1 MPVHPVDELRPSD
14 PSSERLDDSPAASL
28 PRCPASVL
36 ASGAQLLHEVY
47 LAYRDQFDLVTRRAH
62 ARFERQDWIGG
73 QRDARERLLL
83 YSQFVGWVQR
93 DIATLLGSRSDDKRI
108 WALLKERYAVLTR
121 ESADCEIARTFFNS
135 VARRV
140 HQTVGV
146 DPATEFLDGEYYGS
160 ATGEEPALRR
170 YPVAGDVAATFD
182 RMLDDLHFDGTFE
195 DRQRD
200 LRLAAEAFRQE
211 VARLAPGRE
220 PSAIEVWP
228 AAFYRN
234 KAAYIVGRVEL
245 DEGTLPLVVAV
256 VHRQEGLAIDAVL
269 LSTDDV
275 SVVFGF
281 TRSYFHADTPNP
293 ASAVRFLHSIMA
305 GKSAHE
311 LYTAIGFNR
320 HGKSELFR
328 TLRAEFSNGSSHF
341 EPAEGEP
348 GLVMNVFRYPTLQ
361 VVFKVIRDRFG
372 APKRTTRRAVR
383 EKYQLVFIHDRVGRL
398 ADAQEFEHLEFK
410 AQWFAPDLLAELQ
423 HNAGRT
429 VQVDGDRVVI
439 RHLYT
444 ERQVEPL
451 DVFLARAPADAAER
465 AIVGYGNAI
474 RDLAAANIF
483 TGDMLLKNFGVTRH
497 GRVIFY
503 DYDELCLL
511 TDCHFRRLPEAVH
524 PEDEMAAEPWFHI
537 GDNDVFPEQFRPF
550 LVPNGRLGE
559 AFLKHHAELLT
570 VDYWVAMQERQRAG
584 EVVEFFPYPQ
594 DRRLENENENEGGKA
609 VRQ

>member
-1 MPVHPVDELRPSD
+1 MSAHPEGEFRPSD
-14 PSSERLDDSPAASL
+14 PSSETLDDRPAAPL
-28 PRCPASVL
+28 PNRPAAP

-62 ARFERQDWIGG
+62 ARFERQDWSGA

-93 DIATLLGSRSDDKRI
+93 DITALLGSRSDDHRV
-108 WALLKERYAVLTR
+108 WASLKERYAGLTQG
-121 ESADCEIARTFFNS
+121 SADCEIARTFFNS

-140 HQTVGV
+140 HQTVGISP
-146 DPATEFLDGEYYGS
+146 DTEFLDCEYYGS
-160 ATGEEPALRR
+160 VTGDDATLRH
-170 YPVAGDVAATFD
+170 YPVAGNVAATFD
-182 RMLDDLHFDGTFE
+182 RMLDDLQFTGQFE
-195 DRQRD
+195 DRRRD
-200 LRLAAEAFRQE
+200 VELAAEAFGQE
-211 VARLAPGRE
+211 VARLAPGKTPE
-220 PSAIEVWP
+220 AIEVWP
-228 AAFYRN
+228 AAYYRN
-234 KAAYIVGRVEL
+234 KAAYVVGRVMLGEEL
-245 DEGTLPLVVAV
+245 LPLVVAL
-256 VHRQEGLAIDAVL
+256 VHRQDGLAIDAVL

-281 TRSYFHADTPNP
+281 TRSYFHVDAPNP
-293 ASAVRFLHSIMA
+293 AGAVRFLHSIMD
-305 GKSAHE
+305 GKRAHE

-320 HGKSELFR
+320 HGKSELYR
-328 TLRAEFSNGSSHF
+328 TLRAEFSNRMSCF

-348 GLVMNVFRYPTLQ
+348 GLVMNVFRYPSLQ

-383 EKYQLVFIHDRVGRL
+383 DKYQLVFVHDRVGRL

-410 AQWFAPDLLAELQ
+410 TEWFAPELLTELQ
-423 HNAGRT
+423 RNAGRT
-429 VQVDGDRVVI
+429 VQVDDDRVVI

-451 DVFLARAPADAAER
+451 DVFLARAPAETAER
-465 AIVGYGNAI
+465 AIVGYGNTI

-511 TDCHFRRLPEAVH
+511 TDCRFRRLPEAVH
-524 PEDEMAAEPWFHI
+524 PEDEMAAEPWFHV
-537 GDNDVFPEQFRPF
+537 GDSDVFPEQFRPF

-559 AFLKHHAELLT
+559 VFLEHHAELLT
-570 VDYWVAMQERQRAG
+570 VDYWLAMQQRQRAG

-594 DRRLENENENEGGKA
+594 ARRLGKA
-609 VRQ
+609 VGW

>member
-1 MPVHPVDELRPSD
+1 MSATPVSEFRPSD
-14 PSSERLDDSPAASL
+14 RASERLDHSPAAPLPSL
-28 PRCPASVL
+28 PATPS
-36 ASGAQLLHEVY
+36 SGAQLLHEVY

-62 ARFERQDWIGG
+62 ARFERQDWPGG

-93 DIATLLGSRSDDKRI
+93 DITALLGSRSDDHRT
-108 WALLKERYAVLTR
+108 WASIKEHYARLTQG
-121 ESADCEIARTFFNS
+121 SADCEIARTFFNS

-146 DPATEFLDGEYYGS
+146 NPATEFLDCEYYGGIS
-160 ATGEEPALRR
+160 GEEATLKH
-170 YPVAGDVAATFD
+170 YPVAGDVAVTFD
-182 RMLDDLHFDGTFE
+182 RALDDLHFTGRFE
-195 DRQRD
+195 DRRRD
-200 LRLAAEAFRQE
+200 VGLAAEAFRQE
-211 VARLAPGRE
+211 IARLAPGRN
-220 PSAIEVWP
+220 PSAIELWP

-234 KAAYIVGRVEL
+234 KAAYIVGRVVL
-245 DEGTLPLVVAV
+245 DEGTLPLVVAL
-256 VHRQEGLAIDAVL
+256 VHRPEGLAIDAVL

-281 TRSYFHADTPNP
+281 TRSYFHADIPNP
-293 ASAVRFLHSIMA
+293 AAAVRFLGTLMA

-320 HGKSELFR
+320 HGKSELYR
-328 TLRAEFSNGSSHF
+328 TLRAEFSNGMSRF

-383 EKYQLVFIHDRVGRL
+383 DKYQLVFVHDRVGRL

-410 AQWFAPDLLAELQ
+410 TRWFAPELLADLQ
-423 HNAGRT
+423 RNAGRT
-429 VQVDGDRVVI
+429 VQVDGDRVII

-451 DVFLARAPADAAER
+451 DVFLARVPRDAAER

-497 GRVIFY
+497 GRIIFY

-511 TDCHFRRLPEAVH
+511 TDCRFRRVPEAVH
-524 PEDEMAAEPWFHI
+524 PDDEMAADPWFHV

-550 LVPNGRLGE
+550 LVPSGPLGQT
-559 AFLKHHAELLT
+559 FLEHHADLLT
-570 VDYWVAMQERQRAG
+570 VDYWLAMQQRQRAG

-594 DRRLENENENEGGKA
+594 ARRLGG
-609 VRQ
+609 

>member
-1 MPVHPVDELRPSD
+1 MPVNPVDKFRQPDS
-14 PSSERLDDSPAASL
+14 SSEGSDVTTPTAPPPRRPAAT
-28 PRCPASVL
+28 AS
-36 ASGAQLLHEVY
+36 SAQVLHEVY

-62 ARFERQDWIGG
+62 ARFERQDWSGG
-73 QRDARERLLL
+73 QQDARERLLL

-93 DIATLLGSRSDDKRI
+93 DMTSLLGSRSDDHRM
-108 WALLKERYAVLTR
+108 WASLKESFAGLTQG
-121 ESADCEIARTFFNS
+121 SPDCEIARTFFNS

-146 DPATEFLDGEYYGS
+146 DPATEFLDSEYYCNTS
-160 ATGEEPALRR
+160 GEDPDLGH
-170 YPVAGDVAATFD
+170 YPVTGNVAATFD
-182 RMLDDLHFDGTFE
+182 SMLDDLQFTGRFE
-195 DRQRD
+195 DRRRD
-200 LRLAAEAFRQE
+200 VDLAAESFTQE
-211 VARLAPGRE
+211 VARLVPGE
-220 PSAIEVWP
+220 NPDSIEVWP

-234 KAAYIVGRVEL
+234 KAAYIVGRVIVGE
-245 DEGTLPLVVAV
+245 ETLPLVVAL
-256 VHRQEGLAIDAVL
+256 VHRQDGLAIDAVL

-281 TRSYFHADTPNP
+281 TRSYFHVDAPNP
-293 ASAVRFLHSIMA
+293 AGAIRFLRSIMG
-305 GKSAHE
+305 GKRAHE

-320 HGKSELFR
+320 HGKSELYR
-328 TLRAEFSNGSSHF
+328 TLRAEFSNGMSCF

-348 GLVMNVFRYPTLQ
+348 GLVMNVFRYPSLQ

-383 EKYQLVFIHDRVGRL
+383 DKYQLVFVHDRVGRL

-410 AQWFAPDLLAELQ
+410 TEWFAPELLAELQ

-451 DVFLARAPADAAER
+451 DVFLARAPAETAER

-524 PEDEMAAEPWFHI
+524 PEDEMSADPWFHV
-537 GDNDVFPEQFRPF
+537 GDGDVFPEQFRPF
-550 LVPNGRLGE
+550 LVPTGRLGDV
-559 AFLKHHAELLT
+559 FLEHHSELLT
-570 VDYWVAMQERQRAG
+570 VDYWLAMQQRQRAG
-584 EVVEFFPYPQ
+584 EVVEFFPYPEA
-594 DRRLENENENEGGKA
+594 RRLEG
-609 VRQ
+609 R

>member
-1 MPVHPVDELRPSD
+1 MPVNPVDEFPPSD
-14 PSSERLDDSPAASL
+14 PSSDGSDAATPAAPL
-28 PRCPASVL
+28 PRRPAAL
-36 ASGAQLLHEVY
+36 ASGSQLLHEVY
-47 LAYRDQFDLVTRRAH
+47 LAYRDQFDLVTRRAQ

-93 DIATLLGSRSDDKRI
+93 DITTLLGSSSEDNRT
-108 WALLKERYAVLTR
+108 WALLKERYAALTQG
-121 ESADCEIARTFFNS
+121 SADCEIARTFFNS

-146 DPATEFLDGEYYGS
+146 NPATEFLDGEYYCG
-160 ATGEEPALRR
+160 ATGDEPELRH
-170 YPVAGDVAATFD
+170 YPVTGDAAAIFD
-182 RMLDDLHFDGTFE
+182 RMLNDLNFVGAFE

-211 VARLAPGRE
+211 VARLAPGRD
-220 PSAIEVWP
+220 PGAIEVWP

-234 KAAYIVGRVEL
+234 KAAYIVGRVSL
-245 DEGTLPLVVAV
+245 DEGTLPLVVAL
-256 VHRQEGLAIDAVL
+256 VHRPGGLAIDAVL

-293 ASAVRFLHSIMA
+293 AAAVRFLGSIMG

-328 TLRAEFSNGSSHF
+328 TLRAEFSNGVSHF
-341 EPAEGEP
+341 EHAEGEP
-348 GLVMNVFRYPTLQ
+348 GLVMNVFRYSTLQ
-361 VVFKVIRDRFG
+361 LVFKVIRDRFG

-383 EKYQLVFIHDRVGRL
+383 DKYQLVFVHDRVGRL

-410 AQWFAPDLLAELQ
+410 TQWFAPDLLVDLQ
-423 HNAGRT
+423 RNAGRT

-511 TDCHFRRLPEAVH
+511 TDCRFRRLPEAVN
-524 PEDEMAAEPWFHI
+524 PEDEMAAEPWFHV

-550 LVPNGRLGE
+550 LVPNGRLGQV
-559 AFLKHHAELLT
+559 FLDHHAALLT

-584 EVVEFFPYPQ
+584 EVVEFFPYPHARRLGNW
-594 DRRLENENENEGGKA
+594 DRRA
-609 VRQ
+609 VPR